1 MRTKD
6 ELFQEALRHIA
17 ARRQRA
23 VTEAER
29 MRAAAYQIHP
39 ELREAEEARTQAGL
53 ALAMAAARG
62 GDRESAAR
70 ALEQAAANRDRVF
83 AAAGYAPEDLE
94 PHYTCPVCG
103 DTGTINGARCQ
114 CVAEVARS
122 LRRSEIN
129 AASPLALCGF
139 DTFLLD
145 RYPTE
150 PDPELGGSPREYMGK
165 VLAYARQYAEHF
177 GPDSRGLMFIGSAGL
192 GKTHLAL
199 AIADTVLSRGFDV
212 LYASSAALAA
222 QLGREHFDRD
232 NEDPWLDAC
241 KEAD

>member
-145 RYPTE
+145 RYPTD
-150 PDPELGGSPREYMGK
+150 PDPDLAYTTSNPRLRTVSAMPRASRVSPRTAPP
-165 VLAYARQYAEHF
+165 LN
-177 GPDSRGLMFIGSAGL
+177 PSPPLSPPTCSA
-192 GKTHLAL
+192 
-199 AIADTVLSRGFDV
+199 S
-212 LYASSAALAA
+212 
-222 QLGREHFDRD
+222 
-232 NEDPWLDAC
+232 
-241 KEAD
+241 

>member
-83 AAAGYAPEDLE
+83 AAAGYAP
-94 PHYTCPVCG
+94 
-103 DTGTINGARCQ
+103 
-114 CVAEVARS
+114 
-122 LRRSEIN
+122 
-129 AASPLALCGF
+129 
-139 DTFLLD
+139 
-145 RYPTE
+145 
-150 PDPELGGSPREYMGK
+150 
-165 VLAYARQYAEHF
+165 
-177 GPDSRGLMFIGSAGL
+177 
-192 GKTHLAL
+192 
-199 AIADTVLSRGFDV
+199 
-212 LYASSAALAA
+212 
-222 QLGREHFDRD
+222 
-232 NEDPWLDAC
+232 
-241 KEAD
+241 